1 MILKHLNLLHK
12 ILLLLL
18 GLSVILSVYV
28 FVNAQS
34 VTNNSKKI
42 EQELA
47 AQIDSLNQEMNL
59 FETIL
64 DADNAFFENQFE
76 SAHSK
81 YIALQQSVKSPN
93 PFFLEI
99 LKLRIKKLENL
110 NDANDESSNLLNQYK
125 YDLKSLAQAKD
136 KAENAYDSLLLVFEE
151 SIQNKQ
157 NALLQTQKELNAKNE
172 QLALKDKIQVVSF
185 RNESGNLIH
194 YLGEVKDGKAN
205 GGGVGIWDTGGVY
218 KGDWKENK
226 RHGQGNY
233 KWKDGH
239 VYEGTFVNDTRD
251 GNGTYI
257 WSSGE
262 KYVGE
267 WKNNKRNGKGVLYDK
282 DNNIQFEGEWLN
294 DKLK

>member
-1 MILKHLNLLHK
+1 MMLKHLNLVHK

-18 GLSVILSVYV
+18 FCSLILSIYL
-28 FVNAQS
+28 FVNFQTFKATTQKMEENRLSEMDS
-34 VTNNSKKI
+34 VKK
-42 EQELA
+42 ELK
-47 AQIDSLNQEMNL
+47 L
-59 FETIL
+59 FEALI
-64 DADNAFFENQFE
+64 DADNAFFDNQFE
-76 SAHSK
+76 KAHTK
-81 YIALQQSVKSPN
+81 YIALQRDVNLPLS
-93 PFFLEI
+93 LGAM
-99 LKLRIKKLENL
+99 LKLRVSKLENL
-110 NDANDESSNLLNQYK
+110 NDAYDESNDLLNKYK
-125 YDLKSLAQAKD
+125 YDLKSLSQAKI
-136 KAENAYDSLLLVFEE
+136 KAEEAYDSLLMVFEE
-151 SIQNKQ
+151 SIQKKQ
-157 NALLQTQKELNAKNE
+157 NALLLAQKELNAKNE
-172 QLALKDKIQVVSF
+172 QLALKDKIQVLSF
-185 RNESGNLIH
+185 RSESGNLIH
-194 YLGEVKDGKAN
+194 YLGEVKEGKAT
-205 GGGVGIWDTGGVY
+205 GGGVGIWDTGGIY
-218 KGDWKENK
+218 KGDWKDNK

>member
-1 MILKHLNLLHK
+1 MILKHLNLSHK

-18 GLSVILSVYV
+18 FLSIILSVYV
-28 FVNAQS
+28 LVNTQS
-34 VTNNSKKI
+34 AKDKYQKNEEYLGV
-42 EQELA
+42 
-47 AQIDSLNQEMNL
+47 QIDSLNQELKL
-59 FETIL
+59 FESIL
-64 DADNAFFENQFE
+64 EADNAFFENQFE

-81 YIALQQSVKSPN
+81 YIALQQSVNLSPS
-93 PFFLEI
+93 LVDM
-99 LKLRIKKLENL
+99 LQLRIKKLENL
-110 NDANDESSNLLNQYK
+110 NDANDESNTLLNQYK
-125 YDLKSLAQAKD
+125 YDLKSLTQAKVN
-136 KAENAYDSLLLVFEE
+136 AEEAYDSLLMVFEE
-151 SIQNKQ
+151 SLQKKQ

-172 QLALKDKIQVVSF
+172 QLALKDKLQVLSF
-185 RNESGNLIH
+185 RSESGNLIH
-194 YLGEVKDGKAN
+194 YLGEVKEGKAN
-205 GGGVGIWDTGGVY
+205 GGGVGIWDTGGIY
-218 KGDWKENK
+218 KGDWKDNK

>member
-1 MILKHLNLLHK
+1 MILKHLNLSHK

-18 GLSVILSVYV
+18 FLSIILSVYV
-28 FVNAQS
+28 LVNTQS
-34 VTNNSKKI
+34 VKDKYQKN
-42 EQELA
+42 EEHLGV
-47 AQIDSLNQEMNL
+47 QIDSLNQELKL
-59 FETIL
+59 FESIL
-64 DADNAFFENQFE
+64 EADNAFFENQFE

-81 YIALQQSVKSPN
+81 YIALQQSVNLSPS
-93 PFFLEI
+93 LVDM
-99 LKLRIKKLENL
+99 LQLRIKKLESL
-110 NDANDESSNLLNQYK
+110 NDANDESNTLLNQYK
-125 YDLKSLAQAKD
+125 YDLKSLTQAKVN
-136 KAENAYDSLLLVFEE
+136 AEEAYDSLLMVFEE
-151 SIQNKQ
+151 SLQKKQ

-172 QLALKDKIQVVSF
+172 QLALKDKLQVLSF
-185 RNESGNLIH
+185 RSESGNLIH
-194 YLGEVKDGKAN
+194 YLGEVKEGKAN
-205 GGGVGIWDTGGVY
+205 GGGVGIWDTGGIY
-218 KGDWKENK
+218 KGDWKDNK

>member
-1 MILKHLNLLHK
+1 MILKHLNLSHK

-18 GLSVILSVYV
+18 FLSIILSVYV
-28 FVNAQS
+28 LVNTQS
-34 VTNNSKKI
+34 VKDKYQKN
-42 EQELA
+42 EEHLGV
-47 AQIDSLNQEMNL
+47 QIDSLNQELKL
-59 FETIL
+59 FESIL
-64 DADNAFFENQFE
+64 EADNAFFENQFE

-81 YIALQQSVKSPN
+81 YIALQQSVNLSPS
-93 PFFLEI
+93 LVDM
-99 LKLRIKKLENL
+99 LQLRIKKLENL
-110 NDANDESSNLLNQYK
+110 NDANDESNTLLNQYK
-125 YDLKSLAQAKD
+125 YDLKSLTQAKVN
-136 KAENAYDSLLLVFEE
+136 AEEAYDSLLMVFEE
-151 SIQNKQ
+151 SLQKKQ

-172 QLALKDKIQVVSF
+172 QLALKDKLQVLSF
-185 RNESGNLIH
+185 RSESGNLIH
-194 YLGEVKDGKAN
+194 YLGEVKEGKAN
-205 GGGVGIWDTGGVY
+205 GGGVGIWDTGGIY
-218 KGDWKENK
+218 KGDWKDNK

>member
-1 MILKHLNLLHK
+1 MILKHLNLSHK

-18 GLSVILSVYV
+18 FLSIILSVYV
-28 FVNAQS
+28 LVNTQS
-34 VTNNSKKI
+34 VKDKYQKN
-42 EQELA
+42 EEHLGL
-47 AQIDSLNQEMNL
+47 QIDSLNQELKL
-59 FETIL
+59 FESIL
-64 DADNAFFENQFE
+64 EADNAFFENQFE

-81 YIALQQSVKSPN
+81 YIALQQSVNLSPS
-93 PFFLEI
+93 LVDMLQI
-99 LKLRIKKLENL
+99 RIKKLENL
-110 NDANDESSNLLNQYK
+110 NDANDESNTLLNQYK
-125 YDLKSLAQAKD
+125 YDLKSLTQAKVN
-136 KAENAYDSLLLVFEE
+136 AEEAYDSLLIVFEE
-151 SIQNKQ
+151 SLQKKQ

-172 QLALKDKIQVVSF
+172 QLALKDKLQVLSF
-185 RNESGNLIH
+185 RSESGNLIH
-194 YLGEVKDGKAN
+194 YLGEVKEGKAN
-205 GGGVGIWDTGGVY
+205 GGGVGIWDTGGIY
-218 KGDWKENK
+218 KGDWKDNK